1 MDGMYGM
8 DGMDVMDSMTNI
20 LDPYPG
26 SNPSP
31 LDGDWIC
38 AIPRRFKLQYYTLSL
53 SHGRAENGKKICFSM
68 GKW

>member
-1 MDGMYGM
+1 MCIPGMDGMYGM

-20 LDPYPG
+20 LDPYLG

-38 AIPRRFKLQYYTLSL
+38 AIPRRFKELILTGL
-53 SHGRAENGKKICFSM
+53 
-68 GKW
+68 